1 MASALTISAPRLGA
15 SASASAVLP
24 AAVGPT
30 SASTG
35 PGRVPAHVPRGRC
48 ARPFRSTFTTSRSR
62 RPQDRDE
69 VADPVWGTLVED
81 IPPHRGRLL
90 ERAGEHLQGRQ
101 AGDPE
106 RRGERRVEVQQAAR
120 RPLPDCLAY
129 LLVEGGRTG
138 MERGRRPGGAPGG
151 Q

>member
-35 PGRVPAHVPRGRC
+35 PSRVPAHVPRGRC

-81 IPPHRGRLL
+81 LPPHRGRLL
-90 ERAGEHLQGRQ
+90 ERAGEHL
-101 AGDPE
+101 
-106 RRGERRVEVQQAAR
+106 VEVEQAAR
-120 RPLPDCLAY
+120 RPLPDCLAD

-151 Q
+151 QVAHGE